1 MRVLVACSL
10 GGAGHLDPLLPF
22 LAAAHRRGDETL
34 IVGPPALRHMVQ
46 RAGHAFRAGR
56 EPPEAEVAPIRERLP
71 VAPAREAS
79 QLGNRDLFGRMATTA
94 MLPDMRRACA
104 DWSPHFV
111 LREPCEYSSAVVA
124 HQIGIPNAQVAISL
138 AEAEAGSIAAAAP
151 ALQDHRR
158 GLVQEIQRSPYLT
171 RFPAS
176 LDPSSFPQT
185 VRYRTPGTGDHAT
198 LQDWWGGSDAPLVYA
213 SFGTVLGH
221 MSIAAGIY
229 RMALAAAAQLDVRV
243 LLTVG
248 NRFDRTDLEP
258 VAANVHV
265 EPWVEQA
272 HVLAEADLVVC
283 HGGSGTVFGALA
295 AGVPLVV
302 TPLFADQFVNG
313 RRVADCGA
321 GLVIEPEGGDDD
333 GTRRV
338 LGDRDVPRI
347 AHAIDAVLGAASYR
361 RNAHRIALEMAA
373 APSVD
378 EVLDAL
384 MAGRVDGMR

>member
-1 MRVLVACSL
+1 MRVLAACSL

-22 LAAAHRRGDETL
+22 LAAARRRGDETL
-34 IVGPPALRHMVQ
+34 VVGPPALRRMVR
-46 RAGHAFRAGR
+46 RAGYAFRAGG

-79 QLGNRDLFGRMATTA
+79 LLGNRDLFGRMATTA
-94 MLPDMRRACA
+94 MLPGMRRACA

-111 LREPCEYSSAVVA
+111 LREPCEYASAVVA
-124 HQIGIPNAQVAISL
+124 HQMGIPNAQVAISL
-138 AEAEAGSIAAAAP
+138 AEAEVGSIAAAAP
-151 ALQDHRR
+151 ALEDHRQ
-158 GLVQEIQRSPYLT
+158 GLVRELRGSPYLT

-176 LDPSSFPQT
+176 LDPSSFPRT
-185 VRYRTPGTGDHAT
+185 VRYRAPGTGDRAA
-198 LQDWWGGSDAPLVYA
+198 LEDWWGGSDAPLVYA
-213 SFGTVLGH
+213 TFGMVLGH
-221 MSIAAGIY
+221 MSIAADVY
-229 RMALAAAAQLDVRV
+229 RMALAALARLDVRV

-248 NRFDRTDLEP
+248 HRVDRTGLEP
-258 VAANVHV
+258 VPANVHV

-272 HVLAEADLVVC
+272 RVLAEADLVVC

-321 GLVIEPEGGDDD
+321 GLVVEPERGDDS
-333 GTRRV
+333 GARQV

-347 AHAIDAVLGAASYR
+347 ADAIDAVLGTVSYR
-361 RNAHRIALEMAA
+361 RNARRIALEMAA

-384 MAGRVDGMR
+384 LAGRVDDMP